1 MHSIPVPAPLFG
13 PLLEEID
20 DLDEFKCTMRLVWLL
35 QQKKGYPRFVTIEE
49 VFADRVLATAL
60 SLEGRPDQGRVEAAL
75 SRAVGRGT
83 LTTATVDQSG
93 KKPPVV
99 HDLAKALRMQVK
111 DIERSLKAF
120 IRHGLIVRVVK
131 NRYFL
136 VATVRELGLD
146 VIAVVDKSE
155 HKEFTA
161 SEYRDRTAVGRNLA
175 IEILEYFD
183 RIGFTRRIGDKR
195 IVAKDVDEVF

>member
-1 MHSIPVPAPLFG
+1 M
-13 PLLEEID
+13 
-20 DLDEFKCTMRLVWLL
+20 
-35 QQKKGYPRFVTIEE
+35 
-49 VFADRVLATAL
+49 
-60 SLEGRPDQGRVEAAL
+60 
-75 SRAVGRGT
+75 
-83 LTTATVDQSG
+83 
-93 KKPPVV
+93 

-120 IRHGLIVRVVK
+120 IKHGLIVRVVK

-155 HKEFTA
+155 PKEFTA

-195 IVAKDVDEVF
+195 IVAKDIDEVF